1 MKTLDENSY
10 IQIMDEIRPLGWKL
24 KKWINF

>member
-10 IQIMDEIRPLGWKL
+10 IQIMDENLPFGRKL
-24 KKWINF
+24 KNKLTN